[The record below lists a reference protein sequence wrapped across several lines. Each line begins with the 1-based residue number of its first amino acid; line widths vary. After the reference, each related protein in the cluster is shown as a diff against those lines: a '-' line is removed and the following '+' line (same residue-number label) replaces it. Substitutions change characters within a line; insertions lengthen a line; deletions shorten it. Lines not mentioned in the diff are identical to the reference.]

1 MSNFFHMFASCLI
14 ILSFSCYERPE
25 DANRYHCEQ
34 FWAVLCAN
42 IAPREDFVVSL
53 LSQCYI
59 CVVLENRLKKVQMR
73 QKACE
78 EAIDDIKDFVS
89 EAIDIF
95 TNDPAVNEEEDDE

>member
-1 MSNFFHMFASCLI
+1 
-14 ILSFSCYERPE
+14 
-25 DANRYHCEQ
+25 
-34 FWAVLCAN
+34 
-42 IAPREDFVVSL
+42 
-53 LSQCYI
+53 
-59 CVVLENRLKKVQMR
+59 MR